1 MTRIIYRNSKA
12 ADAVAIY
19 DEAPGGGD
27 PEDINAL
34 MHRPLLDPANWLS
47 NIYFHSDLDY
57 MEVSHG
63 PTAVVV
69 NHAAVAAGSPG
80 GANFGAATTMVYTGA
95 PATHE
100 LLTHGLGYVPD
111 FMVVVN
117 DDVVYPGRA
126 VQSLADGRTRSICAY
141 ADTNK
146 IYLREW
152 YIQSASVMPAISA
165 TYTVLVF
172 KRPPAPSGN
181 VLAHFT
187 GATGVLK
194 LAKGKFSSDR
204 RYLQVRSGG
213 LPFGFPL
220 GKTIDR
226 KNGAPRLV
234 DPDGTITE
242 TVPAAQKFVFATN
255 YQTSGFSYGASAAYN
270 GAFSGSAAIEV
281 QAP

>member
-1 MTRIIYRNSKA
+1 MIIFRVDEA
-12 ADAVAIY
+12 TGRAAIY
-19 DEAPGGGD
+19 EEAPGGGD
-27 PEDINAL
+27 TEDNNAL
-34 MHRPLLDPANWLS
+34 MHRPFMDPGSWLA
-47 NIYFHSDLDY
+47 NIYFHTDLDY

-69 NHAAVAAGSPG
+69 SHAAVAAGSLG
-80 GANFGAATTMVYTGA
+80 GANFNAASTMVYTGS

-117 DDVVYPGRA
+117 DDLVYPGRA

-146 IYLREW
+146 VYLREW

-172 KRPPAPSGN
+172 KRPPAPSGD
-181 VLAHFT
+181 VVYRFDEST
-187 GATGVLK
+187 GILQMG
-194 LAKGKFSSDR
+194 KGKFSSDR

-234 DPDGTITE
+234 DPDATITE
-242 TVPAAQKFVFATN
+242 PVPASQKFVFATN
-255 YQTSGFSYGASAAYN
+255 YQTSGFVFGASAAYN
-270 GAFSGSAAIEV
+270 GTFTGSPAIEV

>member
-1 MTRIIYRNSKA
+1 MTRRIFRISKA

-27 PEDINAL
+27 PKDINAP
-34 MHRPLLDPANWLS
+34 MHRPLIDPASWLAY
-47 NIYFHSDLDY
+47 IYFHSDLDY

-63 PTAVVV
+63 PTDVSIS
-69 NHAAVAAGSPG
+69 HATIAAGSG
-80 GANFGAATTMVYTGA
+80 GITNMLTATSMVYSGA
-95 PATHE
+95 YTDHT
-100 LLTHGLGYVPD
+100 LLNHGLGYVPD

-117 DDVVYPGRA
+117 GDVVYPGRA
-126 VQSLADGRTRSICAY
+126 IQSLGDGRTRSICAW
-141 ADTNK
+141 ADGSN

-152 YIQSASVMPAISA
+152 FIQSASAMPGISA
-165 TYTVLVF
+165 TYTVIVF

-181 VLAHFT
+181 ILGKWT
-187 GATGVLK
+187 GSTGLME
-194 LAKGKFSSDR
+194 LGRGKFRSDR
-204 RYLQVRSGG
+204 RYLQVRAGG

-220 GKTIDR
+220 GKTIDW

-242 TVPAAQKFVFATN
+242 VVPASLQLAFATV
-255 YQTSGFSYGASAAYN
+255 YQTSGFSYGSSGAYS
-270 GAFSGSAAIEV
+270 GSFTGSAAIQV